1 MWSSVVAKSP
11 DQIDVLVG
19 ARLRFRRMMVGMSQ
33 EALGDALGV
42 TFQQIQKY
50 EKGHNRIGAG
60 RLFQISRVLGVPV
73 GYFFEDAPPAE
84 RAAAAAG
91 GEGAV
96 PDPLSFVASQE
107 GLELNLA
114 FSQIAD
120 GATRRKIVDL
130 VRTLATGA

>member
-1 MWSSVVAKSP
+1 
-11 DQIDVLVG
+11 
-19 ARLRFRRMMVGMSQ
+19 MMIGMSQ
-33 EALGDALGV
+33 EALGEKLGV

-60 RLFQISRVLGVPV
+60 RLYQVARTLGVPV
-73 GYFFEDAPPAE
+73 GYFFENAGQAPQLE
-84 RAAAAAG
+84 GVSMEAG
-91 GEGAV
+91 A

-130 VRTLATGA
+130 VRTLASGD

>member
-1 MWSSVVAKSP
+1 
-11 DQIDVLVG
+11 
-19 ARLRFRRMMVGMSQ
+19 MMIGMSQ

-60 RLFQISRVLGVPV
+60 RLFQIARLLGVPV
-73 GYFFEDAPPAE
+73 GYFFEDAAQAGPPEA
-84 RAAAAAG
+84 
-91 GEGAV
+91 GEGGATT
-96 PDPLSFVASQE
+96 PNPLSFVSSQE

-114 FSQIAD
+114 FSRISD

-130 VRTLATGA
+130 VRTLATGT